1 MKTFCKAHDAE
12 PGGILCTAPKVSSP
26 RRSPAGHQQRRQGAL
41 YAAAGQSQHFLAERL
56 RRAERHDPAVL
67 HLGAGTDKAPPQPL
81 ERHANLPGIGVQ
93 RFDRS
98 AQAGPGQAR
107 PHHAE
112 LPGGRKTHSAERG
125 WCKTVRLKVENKGF
139 FCSASSANH
148 RGISFPITTQQS
160 VSMRLQKR

>member
-26 RRSPAGHQQRRQGAL
+26 RRSPAEHQQRRNGAL
-41 YAAAGQSQHFLAERL
+41 RAAAGQSQHFLAERL
-56 RRAERHDPAVL
+56 RLAKRHDPAVL

-81 ERHANLPGIGVQ
+81 ERHADIPGIGVQ

-107 PHHAE
+107 PHPAE
-112 LPGGRKTHSAERG
+112 LPGGRKTHSVEILEYVFESLARSLLLVIQEYYESEDGKKAFAE
-125 WCKTVRLKVENKGF
+125 WKAKKENTD
-139 FCSASSANH
+139 CAS
-148 RGISFPITTQQS
+148 T
-160 VSMRLQKR
+160 

>member
-67 HLGAGTDKAPPQPL
+67 HLGTGAEEAAPQPTMCD
-81 ERHANLPGIGVQ
+81 A
-93 RFDRS
+93 D
-98 AQAGPGQAR
+98 
-107 PHHAE
+107 
-112 LPGGRKTHSAERG
+112 
-125 WCKTVRLKVENKGF
+125 
-139 FCSASSANH
+139 
-148 RGISFPITTQQS
+148 IS
-160 VSMRLQKR
+160 

>member
-26 RRSPAGHQQRRQGAL
+26 KRSPAGHQQRRKGAL
-41 YAAAGQSQHFLAERL
+41 RAAAGQSQHFLAERL
-56 RRAERHDPAVL
+56 RLAGRHDPAVL
-67 HLGAGTDKAPPQPL
+67 HL
-81 ERHANLPGIGVQ
+81 GVQ

-107 PHHAE
+107 PHHAD

-139 FCSASSANH
+139 FCSVSSANH

>member
-12 PGGILCTAPKVSSP
+12 PGGILCTALLQDEALRDISNDAKV
-26 RRSPAGHQQRRQGAL
+26 L
-41 YAAAGQSQHFLAERL
+41 YALL
-56 RRAERHDPAVL
+56 LDRASISWQNGTIWL
-67 HLGAGTDKAPPQPL
+67 YFNLGTGTDKAPPQPL

-125 WCKTVRLKVENKGF
+125 WCKTVRLKVENKDF

-148 RGISFPITTQQS
+148 RGMSFPITTQQS

>member
-26 RRSPAGHQQRRQGAL
+26 RRSP
-41 YAAAGQSQHFLAERL
+41 AGQSQHFLAERL

-98 AQAGPGQAR
+98 AQAGPEQAR
-107 PHHAE
+107 PHHAD

-139 FCSASSANH
+139 FFCSASSANH
-148 RGISFPITTQQS
+148 RGMSFPITTQQS
-160 VSMRLQKR
+160 VSMRLQK

>member
-12 PGGILCTAPKVSSP
+12 PGGVLCAASKVPSP
-26 RRSPAGHQQRRQGAL
+26 RRSPAGHRQRRKGAL
-41 YAAAGQSQHFLAERL
+41 RAAAGQSQHERL

-81 ERHANLPGIGVQ
+81 ERHANLLGIGVQ

-98 AQAGPGQAR
+98 AQAEPGQAR
-107 PHHAE
+107 PHHAD
-112 LPGGRKTHSAERG
+112 LPGGRKTHSVERG
-125 WCKTVRLKVENKGF
+125 WCKTVRLKVENKEF
-139 FCSASSANH
+139 FCSVSSANH
-148 RGISFPITTQQS
+148 RGMSFPITTQQS